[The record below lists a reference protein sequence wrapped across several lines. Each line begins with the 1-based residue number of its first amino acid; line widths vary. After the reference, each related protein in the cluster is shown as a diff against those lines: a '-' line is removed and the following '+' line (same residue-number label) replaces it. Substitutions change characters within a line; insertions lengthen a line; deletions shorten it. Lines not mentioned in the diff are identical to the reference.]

1 MRKRILSALLAVMFL
16 FTGLPGTAWA
26 VGEGNMEAGGGQTE
40 TVTGD
45 SFWNGDWGIRFCV
58 VDVASQTVVSATY
71 DAANK
76 SSGYENYKHYG
87 KTNKFDYRN
96 GAPLNGQIGTYG
108 WNTPPVTIPTIVRT
122 SGAPDIKAIKDYFTD
137 ETVIRWIGDVTGMAY
152 DTLISGDYKLFI
164 EPILYYTFDSQK
176 YAMTATEA
184 ALFDRAINGLLLRT
198 MGNATHQQLPLS
210 LYLEKSD
217 LGFSKWSGAKTGIQ
231 NDTNIINYLGMGIVS
246 FIPEEEPEPGT
257 GGNGDGPTV
266 PISFR
271 KTDPER
277 FNAANYNTGLITFA
291 PASSNSAAFDNISGA
306 VIEISGDG
314 TGAGTYELPCTVELG
329 EGTFTV
335 REVTPPYGYLLNDA
349 WSAEI
354 TVEVEKDGEGKP
366 VEGAEAEATITV
378 SGGGGTD
385 GTSYA
390 SVEDYRQR
398 GQLTVTKVDN
408 ETISLNHGNYRTPQ
422 GDATF
427 AGAVFELR
435 AAKDIYL
442 PSTWIKIYSEGDLV
456 ATAVTGNDGSF
467 TINGIEQGVYTLQE
481 ITPSDGYVFQGAKA
495 RGQIY
500 TITNAYTGSGTN
512 ILSFDDKAAGD
523 TGNKNQYANTVIK
536 ADLTLTKFNENRT
549 VENEMDGNAYEMNKQ
564 PAEGVY
570 FAVYLNSK
578 AAAGGNPIYS
588 TTDDPVGDGTSGS
601 ASTAGWG
608 YLDLV
613 NHNFYSPLPDEWFK
627 QRDLDANNPLPNGNP
642 SVEEG
647 RAEETDLA
655 RISMKDLYMV
665 LRTDSTGRA
674 TTLDPSTVVYCSWGE
689 LGNSAANGTAGIDY
703 RLPYGLYTV
712 IELNPYEGRE
722 PDMFEVFIGRDP
734 EAEPATAPTETK
746 SGSGEDYPYTSG
758 WYDFNYNY
766 ILENKTLKQT
776 VTVRKT
782 DAQSGKT
789 IPAANTTYRI
799 WSWDNISAN
808 GATEHPLRPYTR
820 KIVAGDGTVTADTV
834 VPPTVS
840 MDYSSLTIAPGES
853 AAAPELSLDFVGP
866 AAVVLKDGTKAISW
880 TEAEQAEIKTD
891 FANAY
896 AVYIADAGVAKAE
909 QQTDGSWSIIGV
921 AAGTTKYSVRLPG
934 GQAITGTV
942 KVADGAATATNSPV
956 TWKVDGHWIHQT
968 ISYPNPHTLTDFK
981 TDATGTFTMP
991 DYLVYGDYLLYE
1003 IESPEGYVQAEPFA
1017 FTINKSDAN
1026 NSKIYL
1032 TLNIKQADVP
1042 QKARIV
1048 FEKSGNLL
1056 VGAEAYKT
1064 LLSLNG
1070 LKPLWKIGLLAG
1082 GTTFEVY
1089 AAEDIATPEG
1099 TVYYTAGQLVETVK
1113 TDRTGM
1119 AQTSEL
1125 ELGHYTVKEVATTWG
1140 YLTDGE
1146 PIDVVL
1152 AYAGQAV
1159 TIYPKYLEVE
1169 NIRQNVIFKVL
1180 KEAVTK
1186 NGNKPANDVYFGLYN
1201 AQSIYASADEAWI
1214 VMPRSNFII
1223 KKGETVTLDIG
1234 LSSLIADEQVTV
1246 TVEKMANPDPAGK
1259 PIEVANVK
1267 NHDNRVFELIGT
1279 EVGSTTF
1286 VVSAAGLSIEGTI
1299 EVLAEDAE
1307 LPDPMSEA
1315 KPASSMQDGENTLTM
1330 TIARTNYRLIA
1341 GKRVDERTD
1350 KLDVTFS
1357 EDAAQEYSVHVKD
1370 KSVAVYD
1377 PDSRCFF
1384 GVAAGST
1391 TFTVQNTDGLVVEGT
1406 IEVLAD
1412 PEAVTGDDLTGRSS
1426 GEPSTEAAAPET
1438 EKEDRAGAHTSEDEQ
1453 ATENTDGSQAEEGSP
1468 AEPPAVPAEVPV
1480 KLPAEPPAVPTDAK
1494 GDDLEPEPVIP
1505 AAEIPAA
1512 IPGTA
1517 TKEKEAVLPKVLI
1530 PADSLLEVIRIKDGV
1545 GTSSLDLPL
1554 GSYYIRELKAPA
1566 NYEYDPDQ
1574 RWYFRF
1580 MYSPLAGTTV
1590 TVTANGGHVIV
1601 NKTDERP
1608 PVIII
1613 PEEIGRMELHKPKG
1627 PNYSTTTNP
1636 GTGAGEPWEEAELIR
1651 ERKTEDA
1658 LINTYV
1664 FTSDREDDEL
1674 QLAKKI
1680 YDGDVTWRLR
1690 GIDYLLLRAIPS
1702 GKRVEETV
1710 SFDSLD
1716 NKSVPETYT
1725 VTVDGEEII
1734 LQLEKADYTEHRS
1747 EGTQGYW
1754 SWDPITVTGTLY
1766 GSPTMTKYYLGDE
1779 LIPYNDSAPVIGGYE
1794 TAYLQYLG
1802 LNADNFRIKSGAWS
1816 GEWTTG
1822 SDGQS
1827 LRNVTF
1833 RCSRLTWHEGNPA
1846 VTYYSAEAV
1855 YSNGLTDGPERYEIQ
1870 ATATYTPSRAA
1881 VVAAAVGG
1889 TGAIVVCAFLWIRL
1903 NNARFFDPDGR
1914 PIGRGRVKRT
1924 RTADTVLIGK
1934 AKYRLVEIEEDR
1946 LDEE

>member
-76 SSGYENYKHYG
+76 SSGYESYWHYG
-87 KTNKFDYRN
+87 KTNKFDYR
-96 GAPLNGQIGTYG
+96 GGSALSIQLTDYV
-108 WNTPPVTIPTIVRT
+108 WETPDVSIPTIVRT

-217 LGFSKWSGAKTGIQ
+217 LGFSKWAGAKTGIQ

-266 PISFR
+266 PISFQ

-306 VIEISGDG
+306 VIEISGNG

-655 RISMKDLYMV
+655 KISMKDLYMV

-703 RLPYGLYTV
+703 RLPYGLYTI

-734 EAEPATAPTETK
+734 ETEPATAPTETK
-746 SGSGEDYPYTSG
+746 SGSGEDYPYASG

-880 TEAEQAEIKTD
+880 TAAEQAEIKTD

-909 QQTDGSWSIIGV
+909 QQTDGNWSIIGV

-1003 IESPEGYVQAEPFA
+1003 IEGPEGYVQAEPFA

-1048 FEKSGNLL
+1048 FEKSG
-1056 VGAEAYKT
+1056 K
-1064 LLSLNG
+1064 
-1070 LKPLWKIGLLAG
+1070 
-1082 GTTFEVY
+1082 
-1089 AAEDIATPEG
+1089 
-1099 TVYYTAGQLVETVK
+1099 Q
-1113 TDRTGM
+1113 
-1119 AQTSEL
+1119 
-1125 ELGHYTVKEVATTWG
+1125 
-1140 YLTDGE
+1140 
-1146 PIDVVL
+1146 
-1152 AYAGQAV
+1152 
-1159 TIYPKYLEVE
+1159 
-1169 NIRQNVIFKVL
+1169 
-1180 KEAVTK
+1180 
-1186 NGNKPANDVYFGLYN
+1186 
-1201 AQSIYASADEAWI
+1201 
-1214 VMPRSNFII
+1214 
-1223 KKGETVTLDIG
+1223 
-1234 LSSLIADEQVTV
+1234 
-1246 TVEKMANPDPAGK
+1246 
-1259 PIEVANVK
+1259 
-1267 NHDNRVFELIGT
+1267 
-1279 EVGSTTF
+1279 
-1286 VVSAAGLSIEGTI
+1286 
-1299 EVLAEDAE
+1299 
-1307 LPDPMSEA
+1307 
-1315 KPASSMQDGENTLTM
+1315 
-1330 TIARTNYRLIA
+1330 
-1341 GKRVDERTD
+1341 
-1350 KLDVTFS
+1350 
-1357 EDAAQEYSVHVKD
+1357 
-1370 KSVAVYD
+1370 
-1377 PDSRCFF
+1377 
-1384 GVAAGST
+1384 
-1391 TFTVQNTDGLVVEGT
+1391 
-1406 IEVLAD
+1406 
-1412 PEAVTGDDLTGRSS
+1412 
-1426 GEPSTEAAAPET
+1426 
-1438 EKEDRAGAHTSEDEQ
+1438 
-1453 ATENTDGSQAEEGSP
+1453 
-1468 AEPPAVPAEVPV
+1468 
-1480 KLPAEPPAVPTDAK
+1480 
-1494 GDDLEPEPVIP
+1494 
-1505 AAEIPAA
+1505 
-1512 IPGTA
+1512 
-1517 TKEKEAVLPKVLI
+1517 
-1530 PADSLLEVIRIKDGV
+1530 
-1545 GTSSLDLPL
+1545 
-1554 GSYYIRELKAPA
+1554 
-1566 NYEYDPDQ
+1566 
-1574 RWYFRF
+1574 
-1580 MYSPLAGTTV
+1580 
-1590 TVTANGGHVIV
+1590 
-1601 NKTDERP
+1601 
-1608 PVIII
+1608 
-1613 PEEIGRMELHKPKG
+1613 
-1627 PNYSTTTNP
+1627 
-1636 GTGAGEPWEEAELIR
+1636 
-1651 ERKTEDA
+1651 
-1658 LINTYV
+1658 
-1664 FTSDREDDEL
+1664 
-1674 QLAKKI
+1674 
-1680 YDGDVTWRLR
+1680 
-1690 GIDYLLLRAIPS
+1690 
-1702 GKRVEETV
+1702 
-1710 SFDSLD
+1710 
-1716 NKSVPETYT
+1716 
-1725 VTVDGEEII
+1725 
-1734 LQLEKADYTEHRS
+1734 
-1747 EGTQGYW
+1747 
-1754 SWDPITVTGTLY
+1754 
-1766 GSPTMTKYYLGDE
+1766 
-1779 LIPYNDSAPVIGGYE
+1779 
-1794 TAYLQYLG
+1794 
-1802 LNADNFRIKSGAWS
+1802 
-1816 GEWTTG
+1816 
-1822 SDGQS
+1822 
-1827 LRNVTF
+1827 
-1833 RCSRLTWHEGNPA
+1833 
-1846 VTYYSAEAV
+1846 
-1855 YSNGLTDGPERYEIQ
+1855 
-1870 ATATYTPSRAA
+1870 
-1881 VVAAAVGG
+1881 
-1889 TGAIVVCAFLWIRL
+1889 
-1903 NNARFFDPDGR
+1903 
-1914 PIGRGRVKRT
+1914 
-1924 RTADTVLIGK
+1924 
-1934 AKYRLVEIEEDR
+1934 
-1946 LDEE
+1946 

>member
-1 MRKRILSALLAVMFL
+1 MSKRILSALLAVLFL
-16 FTGLPGTAWA
+16 ITALPSTVWA

-71 DAANK
+71 DAANR
-76 SSGYENYKHYG
+76 SAGYEGHRHYG

-96 GAPLNGQIGTYG
+96 GASLSGQVGAYG
-108 WNTPPVTIPTIVRT
+108 WETPPVTIPTIVRT
-122 SGAPDIKAIKDYFTD
+122 SGAPDIKAIKNYFTD
-137 ETVIRWIGDVTGMAY
+137 ETVIRWISDVTGMAY
-152 DTLISGDYKLFI
+152 DTLINGDYKLFI
-164 EPILYYTFDSQK
+164 EPILYFTFDGQK

-184 ALFDRAINGLLLRT
+184 ALFDRNINGLLLRT
-198 MGNATHQQLPLS
+198 LGNATHQQLPLA
-210 LYLEKSD
+210 LYLEKND
-217 LGFSKWSGAKTGIQ
+217 LGFTKWSGAKTGIQ

-257 GGNGDGPTV
+257 GGDGDGPTV

-306 VIEISGDG
+306 VIEISGNG

-385 GTSYA
+385 GTSSA

-512 ILSFDDKAAGD
+512 ILSFDDKAAGE
-523 TGNKNQYANTVIK
+523 TGNKNQYGNTVIK

-549 VENEMDGNAYEMNKQ
+549 VENEMDGNAYEMNKE

-578 AAAGGNPIYS
+578 AAAGDNPIYS
-588 TTDDPVGDGTSGS
+588 TTDDPAGDGTGSS

-613 NHNFYSPLPDEWFK
+613 NNNFYSPLPDEWFK
-627 QRDLDANNPLPNGNP
+627 QRDLDADNPLPNGNP
-642 SVEEG
+642 SVEDG
-647 RAEETDLA
+647 REEETDLA
-655 RISMKDLYMV
+655 KISMKDLYMV
-665 LRTDSTGRA
+665 LRTDRTGRA
-674 TTLDPSTVVYCSWGE
+674 STLDPSTVVYCSWGE
-689 LGNSAANGTAGIDY
+689 LANSAEGGTAGIDY

-722 PDMFEVFIGRDP
+722 PDMFQVFIGRDP
-734 EAEPATAPTETK
+734 DSDPTAAPTETK

-758 WYDFNYNY
+758 WYDYNYNY

-789 IPAANTTYRI
+789 VPAANTTYRV

-808 GATEHPLRPYTR
+808 GSTEHPLRPYTR
-820 KIVAGDGTVTADTV
+820 KIVAADGTVTADTV
-834 VPPTVS
+834 VPPTIL
-840 MDYSSLTIAPGES
+840 MDYSSLTLAPGES
-853 AAAPELSLDFVGP
+853 AAAPGISLDFVAP
-866 AAVVLKDGTKAISW
+866 AAVTLKDGTQALSW
-880 TEAEQAEIKTD
+880 TDAEKAEIRTD

-896 AVYIADAGVAKAE
+896 AVRIADTGIAKAE
-909 QQTDGSWSIIGV
+909 HQADGSWIITGV
-921 AAGTTKYSVRLPG
+921 AAGTTRYSVTLPG
-934 GQAITGTV
+934 DQVITGTV
-942 KVADGAATATNSPV
+942 TVAEGAETAVEEPV

-968 ISYPNPHTLTDFK
+968 IDYPNPYTLIDFK
-981 TDATGTFTMP
+981 TDGTGTFILP

-1017 FTINKSDAN
+1017 FTVNKSDAN
-1026 NSKIYL
+1026 DSKIYL

-1048 FEKSGNLL
+1048 FEKSGDLL
-1056 VGAEAYKT
+1056 VGAEVYKT
-1064 LLSLNG
+1064 LLAMNG
-1070 LKPLWKIGLLAG
+1070 LKPIWKVGLLAG

-1089 AAEDIATPEG
+1089 AAEDIVTPEG
-1099 TVYYTAGQLVETVK
+1099 TVYYRAGDLVDTVK

-1119 AQTSEL
+1119 AQSAEL

-1146 PIDVVL
+1146 PIDVEL
-1152 AYAGQAV
+1152 AYVGQAV

-1169 NIRQNVIFKVL
+1169 NSRQNVIFKVL

-1186 NGNKPANDVYFGLYN
+1186 SGNKPANDVYFGLYN

-1223 KKGETVTLDIG
+1223 KKGETATLDIG
-1234 LSSLIADEQVTV
+1234 LSSLIADEQITVVVDKMENPEEGGEPIVVAEVT
-1246 TVEKMANPDPAGK
+1246 NY
-1259 PIEVANVK
+1259 
-1267 NHDNRVFELIGT
+1267 DNRVFQLTGA

-1286 VVSAAGLSIEGTI
+1286 TVSAAGQTVTGTI

-1307 LPDPMSEA
+1307 LPDPMPGA
-1315 KPASSMQDGENTLTM
+1315 KPVSSLQEGDEELTM
-1330 TIARTNYRLIA
+1330 TVARTNYQLIV
-1341 GKRVDERTD
+1341 GKRVDERAD
-1350 KLDVTFS
+1350 ELEVTFS
-1357 EDAAQEYSVHVKD
+1357 DGASQEYSVHVEDKD
-1370 KSVAVYD
+1370 VAVYA
-1377 PDSRCFF
+1377 PDSECFY
-1384 GVAAGST
+1384 GISAGT
-1391 TFTVQNTDGLVVEGT
+1391 TAFTVTNTDGLTVKGT
-1406 IEVLAD
+1406 IEVIAD
-1412 PEAVTGDDLTGRSS
+1412 SDDATSDEEDGEAEEPVPVVPAADTPEAIPATATKNGVEIS
-1426 GEPSTEAAAPET
+1426 EA
-1438 EKEDRAGAHTSEDEQ
+1438 
-1453 ATENTDGSQAEEGSP
+1453 
-1468 AEPPAVPAEVPV
+1468 
-1480 KLPAEPPAVPTDAK
+1480 
-1494 GDDLEPEPVIP
+1494 VIP
-1505 AAEIPAA
+1505 AE
-1512 IPGTA
+1512 
-1517 TKEKEAVLPKVLI
+1517 
-1530 PADSLLEVIRIKDGV
+1530 SLLEVIRIKDGV
-1545 GTSSLDLPL
+1545 GTSTLDLPL
-1554 GSYYIRELKAPA
+1554 GSYYIRELKAPS

-1580 MYSPLAGTTV
+1580 EYSPLSGTTV
-1590 TVTANGGHVIV
+1590 TVMANGGHSIV
-1601 NKTDERP
+1601 NK
-1608 PVIII
+1608 V
-1613 PEEIGRMELHKPKG
+1613 EEEPTVVVVVPDKEPGRMELDKPKD
-1627 PNYSTTTNP
+1627 PNRPSNP
-1636 GTGAGEPWEEAELIR
+1636 GTGAVLPREYASLVQEEKNEDTLTHIYTFTADESDDTLQVPEEL
-1651 ERKTEDA
+1651 
-1658 LINTYV
+1658 
-1664 FTSDREDDEL
+1664 SDGSLVWKL
-1674 QLAKKI
+1674 Q
-1680 YDGDVTWRLR
+1680 GV
-1690 GIDYLLLRAIPS
+1690 DYKLLNVIPG
-1702 GKRVEETV
+1702 GKRVEESV
-1710 SFDSLD
+1710 SFGSLD
-1716 NKSVPETYT
+1716 SKTVPGTYT
-1725 VTVDGEEII
+1725 VTIDGEDVV
-1734 LQLEKADYTEHRS
+1734 LQLETVNYTEHRS
-1747 EGTQGYW
+1747 EGTKGYW
-1754 SWDPITVTGTLY
+1754 SWDPVNVTGVLY
-1766 GSPTMTKYYLGDE
+1766 GDSDMTEYYLGNA
-1779 LIPYNDSAPVIGGYE
+1779 LIPYNANTPVVSGYE
-1794 TAYLQYLG
+1794 SAYLQYLG
-1802 LNADNFRIKSGAWS
+1802 LDPDSFRVKSAAWR
-1816 GEWTTG
+1816 GGWTTDKEG
-1822 SDGQS
+1822 HSV
-1827 LRNVTF
+1827 RYVTLH
-1833 RCSRLTWHEGNPA
+1833 CSRQTWHDGNPA

-1855 YSNGLTDGPERYEIQ
+1855 YSNGLTDGPDRYEIQ
-1870 ATATYTPSRAA
+1870 ASANYVAT
-1881 VVAAAVGG
+1881 
-1889 TGAIVVCAFLWIRL
+1889 
-1903 NNARFFDPDGR
+1903 
-1914 PIGRGRVKRT
+1914 K
-1924 RTADTVLIGK
+1924 VLFGSLQ
-1934 AKYRLVEIEEDR
+1934 RRSEVPR
-1946 LDEE
+1946 

>member
-1 MRKRILSALLAVMFL
+1 MRKRILSALLAVLFL
-16 FTGLPGTAWA
+16 ITGLPGTAWA

-45 SFWNGDWGIRFCV
+45 SFWNGQWGIRFCV

-71 DAANK
+71 DA
-76 SSGYENYKHYG
+76 SNYGGLSNYWHYG

-96 GAPLNGQIGTYG
+96 GATLTIRQGNYTLE
-108 WNTPPVTIPTIVRT
+108 TPAVSIPTIVRT

-217 LGFSKWSGAKTGIQ
+217 LGFSKWAGAKTGIQ

-335 REVTPPYGYLLNDA
+335 REVAPPYGYLLNDA

-665 LRTDSTGRA
+665 LRTDSTG
-674 TTLDPSTVVYCSWGE
+674 
-689 LGNSAANGTAGIDY
+689 
-703 RLPYGLYTV
+703 
-712 IELNPYEGRE
+712 
-722 PDMFEVFIGRDP
+722 
-734 EAEPATAPTETK
+734 
-746 SGSGEDYPYTSG
+746 
-758 WYDFNYNY
+758 
-766 ILENKTLKQT
+766 
-776 VTVRKT
+776 
-782 DAQSGKT
+782 
-789 IPAANTTYRI
+789 
-799 WSWDNISAN
+799 
-808 GATEHPLRPYTR
+808 
-820 KIVAGDGTVTADTV
+820 
-834 VPPTVS
+834 
-840 MDYSSLTIAPGES
+840 
-853 AAAPELSLDFVGP
+853 
-866 AAVVLKDGTKAISW
+866 
-880 TEAEQAEIKTD
+880 
-891 FANAY
+891 
-896 AVYIADAGVAKAE
+896 
-909 QQTDGSWSIIGV
+909 
-921 AAGTTKYSVRLPG
+921 
-934 GQAITGTV
+934 
-942 KVADGAATATNSPV
+942 
-956 TWKVDGHWIHQT
+956 
-968 ISYPNPHTLTDFK
+968 
-981 TDATGTFTMP
+981 
-991 DYLVYGDYLLYE
+991 
-1003 IESPEGYVQAEPFA
+1003 
-1017 FTINKSDAN
+1017 
-1026 NSKIYL
+1026 
-1032 TLNIKQADVP
+1032 
-1042 QKARIV
+1042 
-1048 FEKSGNLL
+1048 
-1056 VGAEAYKT
+1056 
-1064 LLSLNG
+1064 
-1070 LKPLWKIGLLAG
+1070 
-1082 GTTFEVY
+1082 
-1089 AAEDIATPEG
+1089 
-1099 TVYYTAGQLVETVK
+1099 
-1113 TDRTGM
+1113 M

-1214 VMPRSNFII
+1214 VMPCSNFII

-1259 PIEVANVK
+1259 PIEVTNVK

-1286 VVSAAGLSIEGTI
+1286 AVSAAGLSIEGTI

-1307 LPDPMSEA
+1307 LPDPMPEA

-1330 TIARTNYRLIA
+1330 TVARTNYRLIA

-1406 IEVLAD
+1406 IEVLVD

-1426 GEPSTEAAAPET
+1426 GETSTEAAAPET
-1438 EKEDRAGAHTSEDEQ
+1438 EKEDGAVAHTSEDEQ

-1468 AEPPAVPAEVPV
+1468 AEPPAVPAELPA
-1480 KLPAEPPAVPTDAK
+1480 KLPAKPPAVPTDAE
-1494 GDDLEPEPVIP
+1494 GDDPEPEPVIP

-1680 YDGDVTWRLR
+1680 SDGDVTWRLR
-1690 GIDYLLLRAIPS
+1690 GIDYLLLRTIPS
-1702 GKRVEETV
+1702 GKRIEETV

-1934 AKYRLVEIEEDR
+1934 AKYRLIEIEEDR

>member
-1 MRKRILSALLAVMFL
+1 MSKRILSALLAVLFL
-16 FTGLPGTAWA
+16 ITGLPSTVWA

-45 SFWNGDWGIRFCV
+45 SFWNGQWGIRFCV
-58 VDVASQTVVSATY
+58 VDVVSQSVVSATY
-71 DAANK
+71 DA
-76 SSGYENYKHYG
+76 SNYGGLSNYWHYG

-96 GAPLNGQIGTYG
+96 GTTLTIRQGNYTLE
-108 WNTPPVTIPTIVRT
+108 TPAVSIPTIVRT
-122 SGAPDIKAIKDYFTD
+122 SGAPDIKAIKNYFTD
-137 ETVIRWIGDVTGMAY
+137 ETVIRWISDVTGMAY
-152 DTLISGDYKLFI
+152 DTLINGDYKLFI
-164 EPILYYTFDSQK
+164 EPILYFTFDGQK

-184 ALFDRAINGLLLRT
+184 ALFDRNINGLLLRT
-198 MGNATHQQLPLS
+198 LGNATHQQLPLA

-217 LGFSKWSGAKTGIQ
+217 LGFTKWSGAKTGIQ

-246 FIPEEEPEPGT
+246 FIPEEDPEPGT
-257 GGNGDGPTV
+257 GGNGGGPTV

-335 REVTPPYGYLLNDA
+335 REVAPPYGYLLNDA

-354 TVEVEKDGEGKP
+354 TVEVEKDGEGKL

-523 TGNKNQYANTVIK
+523 TGNKNQYGNTVIK

-549 VENEMDGNAYEMNKQ
+549 VENEMDGNAYEMNKE

-578 AAAGGNPIYS
+578 AAAGDNPIYS
-588 TTDDPVGDGTSGS
+588 TTDDPAGDGTGSS

-613 NHNFYSPLPDEWFK
+613 NNNFYSPLPDEWFK
-627 QRDLDANNPLPNGNP
+627 QRDLDADNPLPNGNP
-642 SVEEG
+642 SVEDG
-647 RAEETDLA
+647 REEETDLA
-655 RISMKDLYMV
+655 KISMKDLYMV
-665 LRTDSTGRA
+665 LRTDRTGRA
-674 TTLDPSTVVYCSWGE
+674 STLDPSTVVYCSWGE
-689 LGNSAANGTAGIDY
+689 LANSAEGGTAGIDY

-722 PDMFEVFIGRDP
+722 PDMFQVFIGRDP
-734 EAEPATAPTETK
+734 DSDPTAAPTETK

-758 WYDFNYNY
+758 WYDYNYNY

-789 IPAANTTYRI
+789 VPAANTTYRV

-808 GATEHPLRPYTR
+808 GSTEHPLRPYTR
-820 KIVAGDGTVTADTV
+820 KIVAADGTVTADTV
-834 VPPTVS
+834 VPPTIL
-840 MDYSSLTIAPGES
+840 MDYSSLTLAPGES
-853 AAAPELSLDFVGP
+853 AAAPGISLDFVAP
-866 AAVVLKDGTKAISW
+866 AAVTLKDGTQALSW
-880 TEAEQAEIKTD
+880 TDAEKAEIRTD

-896 AVYIADAGVAKAE
+896 AVRIADTGIAKAE
-909 QQTDGSWSIIGV
+909 HQADGSWIITGV
-921 AAGTTKYSVRLPG
+921 AAGTTRYSVTLPG
-934 GQAITGTV
+934 DQVITGTV
-942 KVADGAATATNSPV
+942 TVAEGAETAVEEPV
-956 TWKVDGHWIHQT
+956 TWKVDGHWIYQT
-968 ISYPNPHTLTDFK
+968 IDYPNPYTLIDFK
-981 TDATGTFTMP
+981 TDGTGTFILP

-1017 FTINKSDAN
+1017 FTVNKSDAN
-1026 NSKIYL
+1026 DSKIYL

-1048 FEKSGNLL
+1048 FEKSGDLL
-1056 VGAEAYKT
+1056 VGAEVYKT
-1064 LLSLNG
+1064 LLAMNG
-1070 LKPLWKIGLLAG
+1070 LKPIWKVGLLAG

-1089 AAEDIATPEG
+1089 AAEDIVTPEG
-1099 TVYYTAGQLVETVK
+1099 TVYYRAGDLVDTVK

-1119 AQTSEL
+1119 AQSAEL

-1146 PIDVVL
+1146 PIDVEL
-1152 AYAGQAV
+1152 AYTGQAV

-1186 NGNKPANDVYFGLYN
+1186 SGNKPANDVYFGLYN

-1223 KKGETVTLDIG
+1223 RKGETATLDIG
-1234 LSSLIADEQVTV
+1234 LSSLIADEQITVVVDEMENPEEGGEPIVVAEVT
-1246 TVEKMANPDPAGK
+1246 NY
-1259 PIEVANVK
+1259 
-1267 NHDNRVFELIGT
+1267 DNRVFQLTGA

-1286 VVSAAGLSIEGTI
+1286 TVTAARQTVTGTI

-1307 LPDPMSEA
+1307 LPDSMPEA
-1315 KPASSMQDGENTLTM
+1315 KPVSSLQEGDEELTM
-1330 TIARTNYRLIA
+1330 TVARTNYQLIA
-1341 GKRVDERTD
+1341 GKRVDERVD
-1350 KLDVTFS
+1350 ELEVAFS
-1357 EDAAQEYSVHVKD
+1357 DGTSQEYSVHIEDKD
-1370 KSVAVYD
+1370 VAVYD

-1384 GVAAGST
+1384 GISVGTT
-1391 TFTVQNTDGLVVEGT
+1391 TFTVTNTDGLTVDGT

-1412 PEAVTGDDLTGRSS
+1412 PAVTDNTTADNYSEEMPI
-1426 GEPSTEAAAPET
+1426 EP
-1438 EKEDRAGAHTSEDEQ
+1438 
-1453 ATENTDGSQAEEGSP
+1453 
-1468 AEPPAVPAEVPV
+1468 
-1480 KLPAEPPAVPTDAK
+1480 
-1494 GDDLEPEPVIP
+1494 PVIP
-1505 AAEIPAA
+1505 AVDNSPAASETNTDGNEAEENMSMNEPTVPVPADAAENSPDLDPVVPPADYPEA

-1690 GIDYLLLRAIPS
+1690 GIDYLLLRTIPS
-1702 GKRVEETV
+1702 GKHIEETV

-1725 VTVDGEEII
+1725 VIVDGEEVN
-1734 LQLEKADYTEHRS
+1734 LQLESVDYTEHHS

-1754 SWDPITVTGTLY
+1754 SWDPITITGTLY
-1766 GSPTMTKYYLGDE
+1766 GSSTMTKYYLGNE
-1779 LIPYNDSAPVIGGYE
+1779 LIPYSSSAPVISGYE
-1794 TAYLQYLG
+1794 PAYLQYLG
-1802 LNADNFRIKSGAWS
+1802 LDADSFRISSGTWN
-1816 GEWTTG
+1816 GEWTTD

-1827 LRNVTF
+1827 IRNVAF
-1833 RCSRLTWHEGNPA
+1833 RCSRLTWHDGNPA
-1846 VTYYSAEAV
+1846 VTYYSAEAT
-1855 YSNGLTDGPERYEIQ
+1855 YSNGLTDGPDRYEIQ

-1914 PIGRGRVKRT
+1914 PIGRGCVKRT

-1934 AKYRLVEIEEDR
+1934 AKYRLIEIEEDC

>member
-45 SFWNGDWGIRFCV
+45 SFWNGQWGIRFCV
-58 VDVASQTVVSATY
+58 VDVVSQSVVSATY
-71 DAANK
+71 DA
-76 SSGYENYKHYG
+76 SNYGGLSNYWHYG

-96 GAPLNGQIGTYG
+96 GATLTIRQGNYTLE
-108 WNTPPVTIPTIVRT
+108 TPAVTIPTIVRT

-246 FIPEEEPEPGT
+246 FIPEEDPEPGT

-306 VIEISGDG
+306 VIEISGNG

-512 ILSFDDKAAGD
+512 ILSFDDKAQGD

-655 RISMKDLYMV
+655 KISMKDLYMV

-689 LGNSAANGTAGIDY
+689 LDNSAANGTAGIDY

-880 TEAEQAEIKTD
+880 TEAEQAAIKTD

-1003 IESPEGYVQAEPFA
+1003 IESPEGYVQSEPFA

-1152 AYAGQAV
+1152 AYSNSLDDEF
-1159 TIYPKYLEVE
+1159 ISSLMD
-1169 NIRQNVIFKVL
+1169 NRFKVTVAKHVDHVDKEIAFQQINARMRAL
-1180 KEAVTK
+1180 ESDRQTRNQRNARNGTNYIPFFLQSQIDACRGMMKDLQEAEELFRVGLYISISAHSMEELEDITKVIIGACRQHLVSVKRATMRQEEGLASILPLGQDRLQLAPYMMTSGLSMLLPFTYASVSQPHGLYYGKNTLSGAPLILDRKEAK
-1186 NGNKPANDVYFGLYN
+1186 NGN
-1201 AQSIYASADEAWI
+1201 S
-1214 VMPRSNFII
+1214 FII
-1223 KKGETVTLDIG
+1223 AKPG
-1234 LSSLIADEQVTV
+1234 
-1246 TVEKMANPDPAGK
+1246 AGK
-1259 PIEVANVK
+1259 SMHAKIEINNVLFST
-1267 NHDNRVFELIGT
+1267 HLDQVIAIDPEREFVELCRAHGGTVIRLAPGT
-1279 EVGSTTF
+1279 ESHINPLD
-1286 VVSAAGLSIEGTI
+1286 AGRDNGRN
-1299 EVLAEDAE
+1299 EDF
-1307 LPDPMSEA
+1307 L
-1315 KPASSMQDGENTLTM
+1315 LT
-1330 TIARTNYRLIA
+1330 
-1341 GKRVDERTD
+1341 K
-1350 KLDVTFS
+1350 
-1357 EDAAQEYSVHVKD
+1357 
-1370 KSVAVYD
+1370 
-1377 PDSRCFF
+1377 
-1384 GVAAGST
+1384 
-1391 TFTVQNTDGLVVEGT
+1391 
-1406 IEVLAD
+1406 AD
-1412 PEAVTGDDLTGRSS
+1412 ML
-1426 GEPSTEAAAPET
+1426 
-1438 EKEDRAGAHTSEDEQ
+1438 Q
-1453 ATENTDGSQAEEGSP
+1453 
-1468 AEPPAVPAEVPV
+1468 
-1480 KLPAEPPAVPTDAK
+1480 
-1494 GDDLEPEPVIP
+1494 
-1505 AAEIPAA
+1505 
-1512 IPGTA
+1512 
-1517 TKEKEAVLPKVLI
+1517 
-1530 PADSLLEVIRIKDGV
+1530 SLLAV
-1545 GTSSLDLPL
+1545 
-1554 GSYYIRELKAPA
+1554 
-1566 NYEYDPDQ
+1566 
-1574 RWYFRF
+1574 F
-1580 MYSPLAGTTV
+1580 
-1590 TVTANGGHVIV
+1590 
-1601 NKTDERP
+1601 
-1608 PVIII
+1608 
-1613 PEEIGRMELHKPKG
+1613 KG
-1627 PNYSTTTNP
+1627 
-1636 GTGAGEPWEEAELIR
+1636 
-1651 ERKTEDA
+1651 
-1658 LINTYV
+1658 
-1664 FTSDREDDEL
+1664 
-1674 QLAKKI
+1674 
-1680 YDGDVTWRLR
+1680 
-1690 GIDYLLLRAIPS
+1690 
-1702 GKRVEETV
+1702 
-1710 SFDSLD
+1710 
-1716 NKSVPETYT
+1716 
-1725 VTVDGEEII
+1725 
-1734 LQLEKADYTEHRS
+1734 
-1747 EGTQGYW
+1747 
-1754 SWDPITVTGTLY
+1754 
-1766 GSPTMTKYYLGDE
+1766 
-1779 LIPYNDSAPVIGGYE
+1779 
-1794 TAYLQYLG
+1794 
-1802 LNADNFRIKSGAWS
+1802 
-1816 GEWTTG
+1816 
-1822 SDGQS
+1822 
-1827 LRNVTF
+1827 
-1833 RCSRLTWHEGNPA
+1833 SRLTA
-1846 VTYYSAEAV
+1846 AEKSLVDRTLREV
-1855 YSNGLTDGPERYEIQ
+1855 YKPYVSGGYRSEDMPTLREFYNIIKENDQPEAKDLALTLEMY
-1870 ATATYTPSRAA
+1870 
-1881 VVAAAVGG
+1881 VFG
-1889 TGAIVVCAFLWIRL
+1889 TVDLFAHPTNVDMASGCWL
-1903 NNARFFDPDGR
+1903 
-1914 PIGRGRVKRT
+1914 
-1924 RTADTVLIGK
+1924 
-1934 AKYRLVEIEEDR
+1934 
-1946 LDEE
+1946 

>member
-76 SSGYENYKHYG
+76 SSGYENYIHFG
-87 KTNKFDYRN
+87 KTNKFDYRG
-96 GAPLNGQIGTYG
+96 GASLSFQQSNYS
-108 WNTPPVTIPTIVRT
+108 WETPDVSIPTIVRT

-217 LGFSKWSGAKTGIQ
+217 LGFSKWAGAKTGIQ

-335 REVTPPYGYLLNDA
+335 REVAPPYGYLLNDA

-655 RISMKDLYMV
+655 KISMKDLYMV

-703 RLPYGLYTV
+703 RLPYGLYTI

-808 GATEHPLRPYTR
+808 GVTEHPLRPYTR

-880 TEAEQAEIKTD
+880 TAAEQAEIKTD

-909 QQTDGSWSIIGV
+909 QKTDGSWSIIGV

-1017 FTINKSDAN
+1017 YSNCFNPLEYLEREDEVMALVDTFVF
-1026 NSKIYL
+1026 NS
-1032 TLNIKQADVP
+1032 
-1042 QKARIV
+1042 R
-1048 FEKSGNLL
+1048 
-1056 VGAEAYKT
+1056 
-1064 LLSLNG
+1064 
-1070 LKPLWKIGLLAG
+1070 
-1082 GTTFEVY
+1082 
-1089 AAEDIATPEG
+1089 
-1099 TVYYTAGQLVETVK
+1099 
-1113 TDRTGM
+1113 
-1119 AQTSEL
+1119 
-1125 ELGHYTVKEVATTWG
+1125 
-1140 YLTDGE
+1140 TDGTGQGDQFWE
-1146 PIDVVL
+1146 DSMAMLLTSVL
-1152 AYAGQAV
+1152 
-1159 TIYPKYLEVE
+1159 TYLVQTE
-1169 NIRQNVIFKVL
+1169 
-1180 KEAVTK
+1180 
-1186 NGNKPANDVYFGLYN
+1186 
-1201 AQSIYASADEAWI
+1201 
-1214 VMPRSNFII
+1214 
-1223 KKGETVTLDIG
+1223 GE
-1234 LSSLIADEQVTV
+1234 
-1246 TVEKMANPDPAGK
+1246 EKTFARAL
-1259 PIEVANVK
+1259 
-1267 NHDNRVFELIGT
+1267 ELIGGLVVIKGEIMPFSPYEIQMRILEAT
-1279 EVGSTTF
+1279 DPGNAALTFYKQFKQAPAETLQSILISTTSRLRLWNITD
-1286 VVSAAGLSIEGTI
+1286 VKI
-1299 EVLAEDAE
+1299 
-1307 LPDPMSEA
+1307 
-1315 KPASSMQDGENTLTM
+1315 LT
-1330 TIARTNYRLIA
+1330 AR
-1341 GKRVDERTD
+1341 DEMD
-1350 KLDVTFS
+1350 I
-1357 EDAAQEYSVHVKD
+1357 
-1370 KSVAVYD
+1370 
-1377 PDSRCFF
+1377 
-1384 GVAAGST
+1384 
-1391 TFTVQNTDGLVVEGT
+1391 DGLVEEKTVLYLVLPPQNRTYRVISAMFLSTLFSYIQRKAEREG
-1406 IEVLAD
+1406 
-1412 PEAVTGDDLTGRSS
+1412 GG
-1426 GEPSTEAAAPET
+1426 
-1438 EKEDRAGAHTSEDEQ
+1438 
-1453 ATENTDGSQAEEGSP
+1453 
-1468 AEPPAVPAEVPV
+1468 
-1480 KLPAEPPAVPTDAK
+1480 KLPVPLALLLDEFANLGKINDFSTILTLVRSYGIRVVPIIQSVQQLEHNYDKDEDTIVSNCAIYNYLGTNSVK
-1494 GDDLEPEPVIP
+1494 TREDLVKRLGKTTITEENSSRNT
-1505 AAEIPAA
+1505 
-1512 IPGTA
+1512 GG
-1517 TKEKEAVLPKVLI
+1517 KQGGG
-1530 PADSLLEVIRIKDGV
+1530 SLSDRGV
-1545 GTSSLDLPL
+1545 G
-1554 GSYYIRELKAPA
+1554 REL
-1566 NYEYDPDQ
+1566 
-1574 RWYFRF
+1574 
-1580 MYSPLAGTTV
+1580 LTV
-1590 TVTANGGHVIV
+1590 
-1601 NKTDERP
+1601 
-1608 PVIII
+1608 
-1613 PEEIGRMELHKPKG
+1613 
-1627 PNYSTTTNP
+1627 
-1636 GTGAGEPWEEAELIR
+1636 
-1651 ERKTEDA
+1651 
-1658 LINTYV
+1658 
-1664 FTSDREDDEL
+1664 DEL
-1674 QLAKKI
+1674 A
-1680 YDGDVTWRLR
+1680 V
-1690 GIDYLLLRAIPS
+1690 IDA
-1702 GKRVEETV
+1702 E
-1710 SFDSLD
+1710 
-1716 NKSVPETYT
+1716 NKNS
-1725 VTVDGEEII
+1725 
-1734 LQLEKADYTEHRS
+1734 
-1747 EGTQGYW
+1747 
-1754 SWDPITVTGTLY
+1754 
-1766 GSPTMTKYYLGDE
+1766 
-1779 LIPYNDSAPVIGGYE
+1779 
-1794 TAYLQYLG
+1794 
-1802 LNADNFRIKSGAWS
+1802 
-1816 GEWTTG
+1816 
-1822 SDGQS
+1822 
-1827 LRNVTF
+1827 
-1833 RCSRLTWHEGNPA
+1833 
-1846 VTYYSAEAV
+1846 
-1855 YSNGLTDGPERYEIQ
+1855 
-1870 ATATYTPSRAA
+1870 
-1881 VVAAAVGG
+1881 
-1889 TGAIVVCAFLWIRL
+1889 IVLMG
-1903 NNARFFDPDGR
+1903 GR
-1914 PIGRGRVKRT
+1914 PFFCEKFRTQKHPLFSRIGNDIKGSAGYANNRS
-1924 RTADTVLIGK
+1924 
-1934 AKYRLVEIEEDR
+1934 IEEDYAR
-1946 LDEE
+1946 LALQHREQYEKECRGEQLMEAGFAEGLKEVEEGGKAQELGVRPPLTVQLLQQQRERNKQQGPEQTNYQRQEESKHEYSENNLWRELDG

>member
-1 MRKRILSALLAVMFL
+1 MSKRILSALLAVLFL
-16 FTGLPGTAWA
+16 ITALPSTVWA

-71 DAANK
+71 DAANR
-76 SSGYENYKHYG
+76 SAGYEGHRHYG

-96 GAPLNGQIGTYG
+96 GASLSGQVGAYG
-108 WNTPPVTIPTIVRT
+108 WETPPVTIPTIVRT
-122 SGAPDIKAIKDYFTD
+122 SGAPDIKAIKNYFTD
-137 ETVIRWIGDVTGMAY
+137 ETVIRWISDVTGMAY
-152 DTLISGDYKLFI
+152 DTLINGDYKLFI
-164 EPILYYTFDSQK
+164 EPILYFTFDGQK

-184 ALFDRAINGLLLRT
+184 ALFDRNINGLLLRT
-198 MGNATHQQLPLS
+198 LGNATHQQLPLA
-210 LYLEKSD
+210 LYLEKND
-217 LGFSKWSGAKTGIQ
+217 LGFTKWSGAKTGIQ

-257 GGNGDGPTV
+257 GGDGDGPTV

-385 GTSYA
+385 GASYA

-512 ILSFDDKAAGD
+512 ILSFDDKAAGE
-523 TGNKNQYANTVIK
+523 TGNKNQYGNTVIK

-549 VENEMDGNAYEMNKQ
+549 VENEMDGNAYEMNKE

-578 AAAGGNPIYS
+578 AAAGDNPIYS
-588 TTDDPVGDGTSGS
+588 TTDDPAGDGTGSS

-613 NHNFYSPLPDEWFK
+613 NNNFYSPLPDEWFK
-627 QRDLDANNPLPNGNP
+627 QRDLDADNPLPNGNP
-642 SVEEG
+642 SVEDG
-647 RAEETDLA
+647 REEETDLA
-655 RISMKDLYMV
+655 KISMKDLYMV
-665 LRTDSTGRA
+665 LRTDRTGRA
-674 TTLDPSTVVYCSWGE
+674 STLDPSTVVYCSWGE
-689 LGNSAANGTAGIDY
+689 LANSAEGGTAGIDY

-722 PDMFEVFIGRDP
+722 PDMFQVFIGRDP
-734 EAEPATAPTETK
+734 DSDPTAAPTETK

-758 WYDFNYNY
+758 WYDYNYNY

-782 DAQSGKT
+782 DAEK
-789 IPAANTTYRI
+789 
-799 WSWDNISAN
+799 
-808 GATEHPLRPYTR
+808 
-820 KIVAGDGTVTADTV
+820 
-834 VPPTVS
+834 
-840 MDYSSLTIAPGES
+840 
-853 AAAPELSLDFVGP
+853 
-866 AAVVLKDGTKAISW
+866 
-880 TEAEQAEIKTD
+880 AEIRTD

-896 AVYIADAGVAKAE
+896 AVRIADTGIAKAE
-909 QQTDGSWSIIGV
+909 HQADGSWIITGV
-921 AAGTTKYSVRLPG
+921 AAGTTRYSVTLPG
-934 GQAITGTV
+934 DQVITGTV
-942 KVADGAATATNSPV
+942 TVAEGAETAVEEPV

-968 ISYPNPHTLTDFK
+968 IDYPNPYTLIDFK
-981 TDATGTFTMP
+981 TDGTGTFILP

-1017 FTINKSDAN
+1017 FTVNKSDAN
-1026 NSKIYL
+1026 DSKIYL

-1048 FEKSGNLL
+1048 FEKSGDLL
-1056 VGAEAYKT
+1056 VGAEVYKT
-1064 LLSLNG
+1064 LLAMNG
-1070 LKPLWKIGLLAG
+1070 LKPIWKVGLLAG

-1089 AAEDIATPEG
+1089 AAEDIVTPEG
-1099 TVYYTAGQLVETVK
+1099 TVYYRAGDLVDTVK

-1119 AQTSEL
+1119 AQSAEL

-1146 PIDVVL
+1146 PIDVEL

-1169 NIRQNVIFKVL
+1169 NSRQNVIFKVL

-1186 NGNKPANDVYFGLYN
+1186 SGNKPANDVYFGLYN

-1223 KKGETVTLDIG
+1223 KKGETATLDIG
-1234 LSSLIADEQVTV
+1234 LSSLIADEQITVVVDKMENPEEGGEPIVVAEVT
-1246 TVEKMANPDPAGK
+1246 NY
-1259 PIEVANVK
+1259 
-1267 NHDNRVFELIGT
+1267 DNRVFQLTGA

-1286 VVSAAGLSIEGTI
+1286 TVSAAGQTVTGTI

-1307 LPDPMSEA
+1307 LPDPMPGA
-1315 KPASSMQDGENTLTM
+1315 KPVSSLQEGDEELTM
-1330 TIARTNYRLIA
+1330 TVARTNYQLIV
-1341 GKRVDERTD
+1341 GKRVDERAD
-1350 KLDVTFS
+1350 ELEVTFS
-1357 EDAAQEYSVHVKD
+1357 DGASQEYSVHVEDKD
-1370 KSVAVYD
+1370 VAVYA
-1377 PDSRCFF
+1377 PDSECFY
-1384 GVAAGST
+1384 GISAGT
-1391 TFTVQNTDGLVVEGT
+1391 TAFTVTNTDGLTVKGT
-1406 IEVLAD
+1406 IEVIAD
-1412 PEAVTGDDLTGRSS
+1412 SDDATSDEEDGEAEEPVPVVPAADTPEAIPATATKNGVEIS
-1426 GEPSTEAAAPET
+1426 EA
-1438 EKEDRAGAHTSEDEQ
+1438 
-1453 ATENTDGSQAEEGSP
+1453 
-1468 AEPPAVPAEVPV
+1468 
-1480 KLPAEPPAVPTDAK
+1480 
-1494 GDDLEPEPVIP
+1494 VIP
-1505 AAEIPAA
+1505 AE
-1512 IPGTA
+1512 
-1517 TKEKEAVLPKVLI
+1517 
-1530 PADSLLEVIRIKDGV
+1530 SLLEVIRIKDGV
-1545 GTSSLDLPL
+1545 GTSTLDLPL
-1554 GSYYIRELKAPA
+1554 GSYYIRELKAPS

-1580 MYSPLAGTTV
+1580 EYSPLSGTTV
-1590 TVTANGGHVIV
+1590 TVMANGGHSIV
-1601 NKTDERP
+1601 NK
-1608 PVIII
+1608 V
-1613 PEEIGRMELHKPKG
+1613 EEEPTVVVVVPDKEPGRMELDKPKD
-1627 PNYSTTTNP
+1627 PNRPSNP
-1636 GTGAGEPWEEAELIR
+1636 GTGAVLPREYASLVQEEKNEDTLTHIYTFTADESDDTLQVPEEL
-1651 ERKTEDA
+1651 
-1658 LINTYV
+1658 
-1664 FTSDREDDEL
+1664 SDGSLVWKL
-1674 QLAKKI
+1674 Q
-1680 YDGDVTWRLR
+1680 GV
-1690 GIDYLLLRAIPS
+1690 DYKLLNVIPG
-1702 GKRVEETV
+1702 GKRVEESV
-1710 SFDSLD
+1710 SFGSLD
-1716 NKSVPETYT
+1716 SKTVPGTYT
-1725 VTVDGEEII
+1725 VTIDGEDVV
-1734 LQLEKADYTEHRS
+1734 LQLETVNYTEHRS
-1747 EGTQGYW
+1747 EGTKGYW
-1754 SWDPITVTGTLY
+1754 SWDPVNVTGVLY
-1766 GSPTMTKYYLGDE
+1766 GDSDMTEYYLGNA
-1779 LIPYNDSAPVIGGYE
+1779 LIPYNANTPVVSGYE
-1794 TAYLQYLG
+1794 SAYLQYLG
-1802 LNADNFRIKSGAWS
+1802 LDPDSFRVKSAAWR
-1816 GEWTTG
+1816 GGWTTDKEG
-1822 SDGQS
+1822 HSV
-1827 LRNVTF
+1827 RYVTLH
-1833 RCSRLTWHEGNPA
+1833 CSRQTWHDGNPA

-1855 YSNGLTDGPERYEIQ
+1855 YSNGLTDGPDRYEIQ
-1870 ATATYTPSRAA
+1870 ASANYVATKAGIASGSLWF
-1881 VVAAAVGG
+1881 VAAAVGSAALI
-1889 TGAIVVCAFLWIRL
+1889 TILVITLK
-1903 NNARFFDPDGR
+1903 
-1914 PIGRGRVKRT
+1914 KR
-1924 RTADTVLIGK
+1924 RDNDSE
-1934 AKYRLVEIEEDR
+1934 Y
-1946 LDEE
+1946 

>member
-71 DAANK
+71 DASNRN
-76 SSGYENYKHYG
+76 SGFEDYHHYG

-96 GAPLNGQIGTYG
+96 GASLVIQKGLYS

-122 SGAPDIKAIKDYFTD
+122 SGTPDIKAIKDYFTD

-257 GGNGDGPTV
+257 GGDGDGPTV

-306 VIEISGDG
+306 VIEISGNG

-335 REVTPPYGYLLNDA
+335 REVTPPYGYLINDA

-390 SVEDYRQR
+390 SVDDYRQR

-746 SGSGEDYPYTSG
+746 SRSGEDYPYTSG

-808 GATEHPLRPYTR
+808 GATEHPLRPYEETYINLPVDERAIRDAILPPQDEEGMTEFEKAWRKNQAGFADRFAMQMTR
-820 KIVAGDGTVTADTV
+820 
-834 VPPTVS
+834 
-840 MDYSSLTIAPGES
+840 
-853 AAAPELSLDFVGP
+853 
-866 AAVVLKDGTKAISW
+866 
-880 TEAEQAEIKTD
+880 TE
-891 FANAY
+891 
-896 AVYIADAGVAKAE
+896 
-909 QQTDGSWSIIGV
+909 
-921 AAGTTKYSVRLPG
+921 
-934 GQAITGTV
+934 
-942 KVADGAATATNSPV
+942 
-956 TWKVDGHWIHQT
+956 
-968 ISYPNPHTLTDFK
+968 
-981 TDATGTFTMP
+981 
-991 DYLVYGDYLLYE
+991 
-1003 IESPEGYVQAEPFA
+1003 
-1017 FTINKSDAN
+1017 
-1026 NSKIYL
+1026 IYL
-1032 TLNIKQADVP
+1032 TLSYRVRAKLDNALAI
-1042 QKARIV
+1042 
-1048 FEKSGNLL
+1048 
-1056 VGAEAYKT
+1056 
-1064 LLSLNG
+1064 
-1070 LKPLWKIGLLAG
+1070 LLAAGERIQAYLSELGVTMEPVSVKQSLWLLHAIYNPYEEDTFILPPDIYRKGTKIRDYIAPSAFHFKPNHTELG
-1082 GTTFEVY
+1082 GYFNRVLFVNGYSNSLDDEFISSLMDNRFKVTVAKHVDHVDKEIAFQQINARMRALESDRQTRNQRNARNGTNYIPFFLQSQIDACRGMMKDLQEAEELFRVGLY
-1089 AAEDIATPEG
+1089 ISISAHSMEELEDITKVIIGACRQHLVSVKRATMRQEDGLASILPLG
-1099 TVYYTAGQLVETVK
+1099 QDRLQLAPYMMTSGLSMLLPFTYASVSQPHGLYYGKNTLSGAPLIL
-1113 TDRTGM
+1113 DR
-1119 AQTSEL
+1119 
-1125 ELGHYTVKEVATTWG
+1125 
-1140 YLTDGE
+1140 
-1146 PIDVVL
+1146 
-1152 AYAGQAV
+1152 
-1159 TIYPKYLEVE
+1159 
-1169 NIRQNVIFKVL
+1169 
-1180 KEAVTK
+1180 KEAK
-1186 NGNKPANDVYFGLYN
+1186 NGNSFIIAKPGAGKSMHAKIEINNVLFSTHLDQIIAIDPEREFVELCRAHGGTVIRLAPGTESHINPLDAGRDNGRNEDFLLTKADMLQSLLAVFKGSRLTAAEKSLVDRTLREVYKPYVSGGYRSEDMPTLREFYNIIKENDQPEAKDLALTLEMYVFGTVDLFAHPTNVDMRNRFIVFDVRDLGANLKKAGMLIALDYIQNQLIANKEAGINTWLY
-1201 AQSIYASADEAWI
+1201 ADEFHLFYSDNEDENSAGI
-1214 VMPRSNFII
+1214 FFERVFARCRKYGGLATGITQNVTNVMASQSALSMLQNCQFVVLLDQAGENLRQLISLYDLSDQQAAQITKA
-1223 KKGETVTLDIG
+1223 KKGEG
-1234 LSSLIADEQVTV
+1234 LLIYNDL
-1246 TVEKMANPDPAGK
+1246 
-1259 PIEVANVK
+1259 PIPFSNIYPR
-1267 NHDNRVFELIGT
+1267 DNI
-1279 EVGSTTF
+1279 
-1286 VVSAAGLSIEGTI
+1286 
-1299 EVLAEDAE
+1299 
-1307 LPDPMSEA
+1307 
-1315 KPASSMQDGENTLTM
+1315 
-1330 TIARTNYRLIA
+1330 
-1341 GKRVDERTD
+1341 
-1350 KLDVTFS
+1350 
-1357 EDAAQEYSVHVKD
+1357 
-1370 KSVAVYD
+1370 VYD
-1377 PDSRCFF
+1377 
-1384 GVAAGST
+1384 ALT
-1391 TFTVQNTDGLVVEGT
+1391 TDFRDNQAQLQKRRESANLTAVERFK
-1406 IEVLAD
+1406 
-1412 PEAVTGDDLTGRSS
+1412 DDN
-1426 GEPSTEAAAPET
+1426 
-1438 EKEDRAGAHTSEDEQ
+1438 Q
-1453 ATENTDGSQAEEGSP
+1453 
-1468 AEPPAVPAEVPV
+1468 
-1480 KLPAEPPAVPTDAK
+1480 
-1494 GDDLEPEPVIP
+1494 
-1505 AAEIPAA
+1505 
-1512 IPGTA
+1512 
-1517 TKEKEAVLPKVLI
+1517 
-1530 PADSLLEVIRIKDGV
+1530 
-1545 GTSSLDLPL
+1545 
-1554 GSYYIRELKAPA
+1554 
-1566 NYEYDPDQ
+1566 
-1574 RWYFRF
+1574 
-1580 MYSPLAGTTV
+1580 
-1590 TVTANGGHVIV
+1590 
-1601 NKTDERP
+1601 
-1608 PVIII
+1608 
-1613 PEEIGRMELHKPKG
+1613 
-1627 PNYSTTTNP
+1627 
-1636 GTGAGEPWEEAELIR
+1636 
-1651 ERKTEDA
+1651 
-1658 LINTYV
+1658 
-1664 FTSDREDDEL
+1664 
-1674 QLAKKI
+1674 
-1680 YDGDVTWRLR
+1680 
-1690 GIDYLLLRAIPS
+1690 
-1702 GKRVEETV
+1702 
-1710 SFDSLD
+1710 
-1716 NKSVPETYT
+1716 
-1725 VTVDGEEII
+1725 
-1734 LQLEKADYTEHRS
+1734 
-1747 EGTQGYW
+1747 
-1754 SWDPITVTGTLY
+1754 
-1766 GSPTMTKYYLGDE
+1766 
-1779 LIPYNDSAPVIGGYE
+1779 
-1794 TAYLQYLG
+1794 
-1802 LNADNFRIKSGAWS
+1802 
-1816 GEWTTG
+1816 
-1822 SDGQS
+1822 
-1827 LRNVTF
+1827 
-1833 RCSRLTWHEGNPA
+1833 
-1846 VTYYSAEAV
+1846 
-1855 YSNGLTDGPERYEIQ
+1855 
-1870 ATATYTPSRAA
+1870 
-1881 VVAAAVGG
+1881 
-1889 TGAIVVCAFLWIRL
+1889 
-1903 NNARFFDPDGR
+1903 
-1914 PIGRGRVKRT
+1914 
-1924 RTADTVLIGK
+1924 
-1934 AKYRLVEIEEDR
+1934 
-1946 LDEE
+1946 